1 MSKADDSANARLE
14 VEHKTK
20 KFIIKRLGIGRT
32 FRIELEGGGVLPKC
46 LSGTY
51 IKQEDART
59 AIDFYKAKQDIVRP
73 PKVKKEEE

>member
-1 MSKADDSANARLE
+1 MSKADDSANARFE

-32 FRIELEGGGVLPKC
+32 FRIELEGGGQLPRA

-51 IKQEDART
+51 VKQEDARS
-59 AIDFYKAKQDIVRP
+59 AIDFYKAKQDVLRP
-73 PKVKKEEE
+73 PKVKKEEG